1 MILAGR
7 AAGREALRLS
17 GNTEFIPEDARR
29 IEGVLAAAS
38 PFRTALPT
46 SNLHSVGVEHTLASI
61 RFSFFF
67 FFGCVFA
74 HRRISHDGYSLPES
88 SIAPYLTELQKRVK
102 EEGIRVGSY
111 PLLMKG
117 VFVSLIGQNEGRVR
131 ELGREVEG
139 QTQGKAVTEQE
150 VRETKGIVSL

>member
-1 MILAGR
+1 
-7 AAGREALRLS
+7 
-17 GNTEFIPEDARR
+17 
-29 IEGVLAAAS
+29 
-38 PFRTALPT
+38 
-46 SNLHSVGVEHTLASI
+46 
-61 RFSFFF
+61 
-67 FFGCVFA
+67 VFLA
-74 HRRISHDGYSLPES
+74 HRRISHDVYSLPES

-150 VRETKGIVSL
+150 VRETKGIVNL

>member
-1 MILAGR
+1 M
-7 AAGREALRLS
+7 
-17 GNTEFIPEDARR
+17 
-29 IEGVLAAAS
+29 
-38 PFRTALPT
+38 
-46 SNLHSVGVEHTLASI
+46 
-61 RFSFFF
+61 FF
-67 FFGCVFA
+67 A
-74 HRRISHDGYSLPES
+74 YRRISHDVYSLPES

-150 VRETKGIVSL
+150 VRETKGIVNL